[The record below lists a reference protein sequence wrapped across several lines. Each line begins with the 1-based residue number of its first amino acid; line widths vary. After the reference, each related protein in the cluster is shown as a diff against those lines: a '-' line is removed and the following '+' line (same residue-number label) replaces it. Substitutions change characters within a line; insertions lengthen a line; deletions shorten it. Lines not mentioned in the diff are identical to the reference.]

1 MSRFAGKVVAVTGAS
16 RGIGREIASRFAS
29 EGASVAVIATTRE
42 NADKTVA
49 ALATEAPGASVK
61 GYGCDVSDASQV
73 EATFA
78 AIEADLGTVAILVNN
93 AGVTRDTL
101 LMRMSEEDWD
111 KVVGV
116 NLKGAWLC
124 TKAVLRGM
132 MKARWGRIVNV
143 TSIVGLGGAAGQA
156 NYAASKAG
164 LIGLTKSTAKE
175 LGSRNITCNAV
186 APGFIETDM
195 TAELSQEMR
204 DGVVK
209 TAPLGRLG
217 ASADIAGAVAFLASD
232 DAGYVTGQTLV
243 VDGGLTL

>member
-1 MSRFAGKVVAVTGAS
+1 MSRFGGKVVAVTGAS
-16 RGIGREIASRFAS
+16 RGIGREIAARFAA
-29 EGASVAVIATTRE
+29 EGASVAVIATTAA
-42 NADKTVA
+42 NADRAVQEI
-49 ALATEAPGASVK
+49 LASYPGATVK
-61 GYGCDVSDASQV
+61 GFGCDVSDSAQV
-73 EATFA
+73 DATFSE
-78 AIEADLGTVAILVNN
+78 IESALGAPSVLVNN

-101 LMRMSEEDWD
+101 LMRMSEDDWD
-111 KVVGV
+111 TVLAV

-124 TKAVLRGM
+124 TKAVLRSM

-164 LIGLTKSTAKE
+164 LVGLTKSTAKE

-195 TAELSQEMR
+195 TAELSQEMK

-217 ASADIAGAVAFLASD
+217 TSSDIAGAVLFLASE
-232 DAGYVTGQTLV
+232 DASYVTGQTMV